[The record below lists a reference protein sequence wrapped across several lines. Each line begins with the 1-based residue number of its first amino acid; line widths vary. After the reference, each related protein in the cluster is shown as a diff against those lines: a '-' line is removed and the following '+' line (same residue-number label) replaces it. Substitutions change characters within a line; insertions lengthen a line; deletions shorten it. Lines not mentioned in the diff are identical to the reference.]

1 MQFTPEIFEKHFL
14 NTFTVHTSVHYK
26 VANMAPEDR
35 DFPTVEELIENPD
48 IEISDDSDEVY
59 EDALQSPESDS
70 ETTYENGTMFPGNLP
85 DAEAYLLVSL
95 LFKYC

>member
-1 MQFTPEIFEKHFL
+1 
-14 NTFTVHTSVHYK
+14 
-26 VANMAPEDR
+26 MAPEDW

-70 ETTYENGTMFPGNLP
+70 ETTYKNSTMFSGNLP

-95 LFKYC
+95 LFKYCWTAS